1 MSFLKYLYDLIA
13 SFFTDQDQSLG
24 DLIFSAPKPWK
35 VSCLTQT
42 SFGLFVGIYNGDSRS
57 NSKLFKDGLLIYEGR
72 EETIGQGMEHGDC
85 VYFAGENGSLLI
97 YAGGKIVKGVRLNF
111 ASTCAAFNG
120 KPYVFN
126 TRDNKISAINCL
138 TNVAEFTMPGG
149 GIVTMA
155 LEDGGKL
162 YTAACDGAGGIA
174 CNDGSLI
181 RMADCQCLIK
191 YNDRIFISRGNKI
204 YEKDGV
210 DLSFIDELPCE
221 KIMHM
226 NVSSGLLWV
235 TGSNPDLLWTYNQ
248 VLRRKEVGRFPD
260 DTTPVGGSVFRT
272 RVTNGYFGR
281 CEHGS
286 AARVYKIKG
295 G

>member
-1 MSFLKYLYDLIA
+1 MNFLKYLLDLIA

-57 NSKLFKDGLLIYEGR
+57 NSKLFRDGLLIYEGR
-72 EETIGQGMEHGDC
+72 EETIGQGMEFGGC
-85 VYFAGENGSLLI
+85 VYFAGENGNLLI
-97 YAGGKIVKGVRLNF
+97 YSGGKITKGLSLQF
-111 ASTCAAFNG
+111 ASTCGMFNG

-155 LEDGGKL
+155 LEDGGEL

-204 YEKDGV
+204 YEKDGT
-210 DLSFIDELPCE
+210 DLSLIDELPCE

-226 NVSSGLLWV
+226 DVSSGLLWV
-235 TGSNPDLLWTYNQ
+235 TGSNPDSLWTYNQ

-260 DTTPVGGSVFRT
+260 DITPVGGSVFRT
-272 RVTNGYFGR
+272 RVTAGYWARAENGN
-281 CEHGS
+281 
-286 AARVYKIKG
+286 AARVYKIK
-295 G
+295 